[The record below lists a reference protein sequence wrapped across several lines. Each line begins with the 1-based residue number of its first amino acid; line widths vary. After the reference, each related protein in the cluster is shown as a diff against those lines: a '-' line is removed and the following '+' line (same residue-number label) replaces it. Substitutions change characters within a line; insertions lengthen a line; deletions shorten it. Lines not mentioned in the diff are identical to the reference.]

1 MFGQSEIQNLHTGR
15 SHHDV
20 ARLQVAMD
28 DPLGVGRRQGVGD
41 LDAITQRLVQ
51 RQNALFHRR
60 RQGLALDVLHH
71 QISDAF
77 MLADVV
83 EGADVR
89 MV

>member
-15 SHHDV
+15 RHHDV

-28 DPLGVGRRQGVGD
+28 DRLGVGCRQGVGD

-51 RQNALFHRR
+51 RQNAFFHSR

-71 QISDAF
+71 QISAAF
-77 MLADVV
+77 MLANVV
-83 EGADVR
+83 KAADVG